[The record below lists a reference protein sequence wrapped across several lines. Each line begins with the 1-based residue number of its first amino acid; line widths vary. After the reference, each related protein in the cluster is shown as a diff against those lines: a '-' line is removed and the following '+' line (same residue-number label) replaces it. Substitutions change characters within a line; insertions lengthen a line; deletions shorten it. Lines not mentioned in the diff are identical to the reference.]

1 MNPSGSSQLD
11 LLEFPEEW
19 NLQQKET
26 STDYLRDADNPKRE
40 QLVRVPTDGSTFIWN
55 APFKPLSV
63 DIINS
68 SGQPVNITDDTG
80 DKIQI
85 AGGSFVSMPVNGA
98 LHYTFQLASADNTGR
113 ACFCIF
119 YRYRRNVAGAS
130 AAGGAAASVTIAG
143 PLDGS
148 GNVKTALEAAIP
160 GGTNTIG
167 NVELIDGVGGVNKAT
182 IDASNNLHTFISS
195 GQVTAFGSNAAA
207 LHQGGT
213 SNNTITAEDG
223 APVGATSQITVLVTT
238 TTVVGTNT
246 NRKQLLIVN
255 QDATNPVYVCYGAG
269 PATTTNGFILFAKS
283 SVVVT
288 FKGAIQAIATGGS
301 VIVGLAEE
309 SWN

>member
-68 SGQPVNITDDTG
+68 TGQSVNITDDTG

-98 LHYTFQLASADNTGR
+98 LHYTFQLASADSTGR

-130 AAGGAAASVTIAG
+130 AAGGAATSVTIAG

-148 GNVKTALEAAIP
+148 GNVKTALEAALP
-160 GGTNTIG
+160 AGTNLIGHVDVDNFPATQPVSG
-167 NVELIDGVGGVNKAT
+167 NVGITGALPAGSNLLGLIVAQGNIGDLQQDPSGDLYTTDRAT
-182 IDASNNLHTFISS
+182 ANWNTTQTALSITAASVAVARPTRTRIEIRNLDAAINVWI
-195 GQVTAFGSNAAA
+195 GQVGLTTANGMLLKPGESRAFYA
-207 LHQGGT
+207 Q
-213 SNNTITAEDG
+213 TA
-223 APVGATSQITVLVTT
+223 I
-238 TTVVGTNT
+238 
-246 NRKQLLIVN
+246 
-255 QDATNPVYVCYGAG
+255 Y
-269 PATTTNGFILFAKS
+269 
-283 SVVVT
+283 
-288 FKGAIQAIATGGS
+288 AIAASGTPS
-301 VIVGLAEE
+301 IEIADYFA
-309 SWN
+309 